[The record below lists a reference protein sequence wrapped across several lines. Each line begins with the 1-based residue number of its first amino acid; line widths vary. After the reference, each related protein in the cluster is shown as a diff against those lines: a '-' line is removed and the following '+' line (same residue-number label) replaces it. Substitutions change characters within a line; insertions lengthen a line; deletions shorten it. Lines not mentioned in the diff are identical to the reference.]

1 MQNVFEL
8 MRSMGANVTQPNHLA
23 LLPALARP
31 RYGKYPEIR
40 DPGVCVTESLLSLF
54 QLLMV
59 QMGYTNYCYIEED
72 VKEREIVD
80 VEQYLELRHKCQLL
94 QLW

>member
-1 MQNVFEL
+1 
-8 MRSMGANVTQPNHLA
+8 
-23 LLPALARP
+23 
-31 RYGKYPEIR
+31 
-40 DPGVCVTESLLSLF
+40 
-54 QLLMV
+54 MV
-59 QMGYTNYCYIEED
+59 QMVYTNYCYIEED